1 MSLSASELIRAL
13 PVVEAGGDLV
23 LPEQQPAPLTGPPSL
38 KSIPVHP
45 FKRLS
50 LLGGLE
56 AKIAVAYALHWIRGW
71 FQTVDRQKQDLAETH
86 FRSAVKLLDSMGYMR
101 GAVMKVGQTLASFPD
116 VVPKEFV
123 ETLESLHF
131 QAPPM
136 HFSLLRELFLNEF
149 GEEPQS
155 LFAEFDE
162 TAFAAA
168 SLGQVHKAKLKTG
181 ETVAVKIQYPGIGRT
196 IRTDFKNLVP
206 MLLPIRLSKDWD
218 SLKSQVD
225 FLRQSLEQE
234 TNYEREADFLTRA
247 RKLFFEEE
255 GIIVPK
261 VYPQYSTGKVLTM
274 DYLPGLHLAEY
285 LKTDP
290 SQEDRNEYAG
300 KIMRACARMIF
311 RERILNVDCHPGN
324 YLFMPDG
331 RLGLIDF
338 GCMLTYENSTEWDYL
353 ARVNKA
359 IASGNKSDIRE
370 VMRKWGQFGDVPDDD
385 ERLEAFVKFGQICW
399 RPYHVPGPFD
409 YGDAQHLQEAIDL
422 FAEMAK
428 KRYVRSHHTNLLNFR
443 WECGQRML
451 MYRLAPIIDPRP
463 IMDEEIAAT
472 GWNRE
477 DWNRS

>member
-1 MSLSASELIRAL
+1 MSLNASELIQAL
-13 PVVEAGGDLV
+13 PVVEADEEVL
-23 LPEQQPAPLTGPPSL
+23 LPEQGPVPLTGPPSL
-38 KSIPVHP
+38 KSLPVHP

-71 FQTVDRQKQDLAETH
+71 FQKADRQKQDLAETH
-86 FRSAVKLLDSMGYMR
+86 FRSAVRLLDSMGYMR

-123 ETLESLHF
+123 DTLESLHF

-136 HFSLLRELFLNEF
+136 HFSLLRELFLDEF
-149 GEEPQS
+149 GQEPGT

-168 SLGQVHKAKLKTG
+168 SLGQVHKAKLHSG
-181 ETVAVKIQYPGIGRT
+181 ESVAVKIQYPSIART

-206 MLLPIRLSKDWD
+206 MLLPVRLSKDWEN
-218 SLKSQVD
+218 LKSQVE

-234 TNYEREADFLTRA
+234 TNYEREAEFLSRA
-247 RKLFFEEE
+247 RKLFFEED

-261 VYPQYSTGKVLTM
+261 VYPEYSTGKVLTM
-274 DYLPGLHLAEY
+274 DYLPGRHLSEY
-285 LKTDP
+285 LKTNP
-290 SQEDRNEYAG
+290 SQDERNEYAK
-300 KIMRACARMIF
+300 KIMRACARMMY
-311 RERILNVDCHPGN
+311 RERMLNVDCHPGN
-324 YLFMPDG
+324 FLFMPEG

-338 GCMLTYENSTEWDYL
+338 GCMLTYPNPEDWARL
-353 ARVNKA
+353 ARVNKTILTGEESLIQGA
-359 IASGNKSDIRE
+359 MRE
-370 VMRKWGQFGDVPDDD
+370 WGQLGDVPDDD
-385 ERLEAFVKFGQICW
+385 ERLQTFVRFAKNCW
-399 RPYHVPGPFD
+399 RPYHVSGPFD
-409 YGDAQHLQEAIDL
+409 YGDAQHLQEFIDL

-428 KRYVRSHHTNLLNFR
+428 KRYVKSHHTNLLQFR

-451 MYRLAPIIDPRP
+451 MYRLGAIVDPRP
-463 IMDEEIAAT
+463 IVEEELPAT

-477 DWNRS
+477 DWTRP